1 MIIMIPGQLQAELS
15 SMLSSS
21 EFPWFRSA
29 LKMKVLLNEF
39 GGGITFMFGLT
50 CVYSTKSVFLTG
62 KSKHDRIVSA
72 GVWSGLPNE

>member
-1 MIIMIPGQLQAELS
+1 
-15 SMLSSS
+15 MLSSS

-62 KSKHDRIVSA
+62 KCISQQHLAVIMTTIVAKCA
-72 GVWSGLPNE
+72 GQIR